1 MMKKLLAVGLLAV
14 WLLTGCGDQKA
25 KDRAA
30 ASRAEAE
37 AYRVKQEA
45 AALATAVAVSSENQ
59 ALAMQ
64 ALSTQAAVS
73 NEIQA
78 TSAAIQV
85 QATAI
90 ALQFAQQQP
99 SGGSTGL
106 TTGGSAGSTT
116 GFDLA
121 DVLPWAMLGLTL
133 GSAFVSV
140 GLAVVATR
148 RQSPEREIVYVGGSG
163 PRAHGGERVR
173 LLEPGQLLLR
183 PLSPGQS
190 QARRLLRDGRGT

>member
-1 MMKKLLAVGLLAV
+1 MIRKLLAAGLLAV

-99 SGGSTGL
+99 SGD
-106 TTGGSAGSTT
+106 SAGSTT

-121 DVLPWAMLGLTL
+121 GVLPWAMLGLTV

-148 RQSPEREIVYVGGSG
+148 RQAPEREIVYVGGSG
-163 PRAHGGERVR
+163 GGAERVR
-173 LLEPGQLLLR
+173 LLEPQQLFLR